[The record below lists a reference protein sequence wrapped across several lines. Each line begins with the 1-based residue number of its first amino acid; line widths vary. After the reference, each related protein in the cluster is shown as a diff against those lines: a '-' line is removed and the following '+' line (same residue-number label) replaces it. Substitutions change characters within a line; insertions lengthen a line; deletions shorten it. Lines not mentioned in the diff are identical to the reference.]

1 MRNPHCPEAQSKRS
15 NVKQRFSGDIKRNTA
30 KKKKRERERKTQK
43 RKQLGKQTKQAQH
56 RTHGPN
62 KVFCNLKAAQSKAEH
77 LEKFL
82 RF

>member
-1 MRNPHCPEAQSKRS
+1 MSSRDFQETSRETPQK
-15 NVKQRFSGDIKRNTA
+15 K

>member
-1 MRNPHCPEAQSKRS
+1 MSSRDFQETSRDTPQ
-15 NVKQRFSGDIKRNTA
+15 